1 MSPDTISTGPD
12 PPVEAVEPWKLYASS
27 FSASSAASTVGK
39 YCGRQPAITALIAAS
54 CTEQWR
60 PVVPW
65 LATIS
70 SGGRPAAARKRS
82 TRSRAGGTTGSPSV
96 QPCS

>member
-54 CTEQWR
+54 CTEQ
-60 PVVPW
+60 
-65 LATIS
+65 
-70 SGGRPAAARKRS
+70 
-82 TRSRAGGTTGSPSV
+82 
-96 QPCS
+96 